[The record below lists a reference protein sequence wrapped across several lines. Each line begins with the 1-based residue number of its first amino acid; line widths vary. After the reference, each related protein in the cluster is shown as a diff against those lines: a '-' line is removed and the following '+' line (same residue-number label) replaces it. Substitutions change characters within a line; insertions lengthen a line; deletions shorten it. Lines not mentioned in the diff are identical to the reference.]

1 MKKLLTLL
9 LAAAM
14 TASFAGCTT
23 TNANDQAS
31 SKGETTS
38 GEKKEITF
46 LTYNLSI
53 ASQKDA
59 VQELIDTFN
68 AQSDTVQVTGVQT
81 DVASLQTKVQSDYV
95 AGNTFDVVQVG
106 LNSVDY
112 YVENYALSAFE
123 DIAGQEA
130 YDQHMEGFAEK
141 AQTLGT

>member
-31 SKGETTS
+31 SKGETAS

-68 AQSDTVQVTGVQT
+68 AQSDTVQVTGYRPMLLPCKQRY
-81 DVASLQTKVQSDYV
+81 SLIMWREIP
-95 AGNTFDVVQVG
+95 
-106 LNSVDY
+106 L
-112 YVENYALSAFE
+112 
-123 DIAGQEA
+123 
-130 YDQHMEGFAEK
+130 M
-141 AQTLGT
+141 